1 PGFIIRF
8 IKIMNKHNLEI
19 LTGLTSSKRPP
30 YMSTQYHKLEFP
42 INRLENTVVCK
53 KPMDKITQVEASG
66 PVGMLIKTSVFDK
79 LKYPYYHVVYEKD
92 KDGNDN
98 LVGGDIEFCRKLKA
112 AGIPIFVDLRT
123 SFPHGETFFLNRGKI
138 LPKSYAQIV

>member
-1 PGFIIRF
+1 QQVNACDVNSMRNLAARYAKGDNEEKKRYDYIVMLDDDHHYPPGFIIRF

-79 LKYPYYHVVYEKD
+79 LKYPYYHV
-92 KDGNDN
+92 
-98 LVGGDIEFCRKLKA
+98 
-112 AGIPIFVDLRT
+112 
-123 SFPHGETFFLNRGKI
+123 
-138 LPKSYAQIV
+138 